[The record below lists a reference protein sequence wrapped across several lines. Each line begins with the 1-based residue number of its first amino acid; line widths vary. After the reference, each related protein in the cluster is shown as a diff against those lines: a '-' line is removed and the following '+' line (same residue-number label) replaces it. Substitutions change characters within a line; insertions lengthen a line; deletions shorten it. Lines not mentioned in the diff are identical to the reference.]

1 MIAERNLEIFEEM
14 LMIHSPSKEEKEM
27 ADYVIKFLENLG
39 AEIHLDESQHTYG
52 GNSPVIFAKIKG
64 DIEGEGV
71 SLNAHTDVIQP
82 NKNLKIVKKDN
93 IWSSDGTTTLGGD
106 DKAGL
111 AAILTAV
118 EYIVK
123 HQISHQDIYVIVTPG
138 EEQGMLGARNINWE
152 SVYQHINPA
161 KNLIVADNAGKANK
175 VAYQAPTCYRFEIT
189 IGGRKA
195 HAGIEPEK
203 GINAIQVASKVISQM
218 PLLRIDDET
227 TANVSQIT
235 SDFPNNVVPDSCIFT
250 GEIRSHQEEKVD
262 QLLQAYE
269 GIIQQ
274 YTNDYTIETRRDYPA
289 LASQDDLKFVKEIV
303 AAYET
308 VGVKAEPQIIG
319 GGSDANFFA
328 EEGFNSAIVGVGMEL
343 VHTTEEYLDTDEMI
357 LTTKALINYLSKG

>member
-1 MIAERNLEIFEEM
+1 MITERNLEIFEEM

-27 ADYVIKFLENLG
+27 ADYVINFLENLG

-64 DIEGEGV
+64 DVEGEGV

-82 NKNLKIVKKDN
+82 NKDLKIIKKDN
-93 IWSSDGTTTLGGD
+93 IWSSDETTTLGGD

-118 EYIVK
+118 EYIVHNK
-123 HQISHQDIYVIVTPG
+123 ISHEDIYVIVTPG
-138 EEQGMLGARNINWE
+138 EEQGMLGARNINWKN
-152 SVYQHINPA
+152 VYQHINPS

-175 VAYQAPTCYRFEIT
+175 VAYQAPTCYRFNIEIR
-189 IGGRKA
+189 GRKA

-203 GINAIQVASKVISQM
+203 GINAIQVASKVISEM
-218 PLLRIDDET
+218 PLLRIDEET
-227 TANVSQIT
+227 TANVSQVT
-235 SDFPNNVVPDSCIFT
+235 SDFPNNVVPDKCVFT
-250 GEIRSHQEEKVD
+250 GEIRSHKKEKVD
-262 QLLQAYE
+262 QLLEQYE
-269 GIIQQ
+269 SIVKK
-274 YTNDYTIETRRDYPA
+274 YTEDYTIETRCDYPA
-289 LASQDDLKFVKEIV
+289 LSSQDDLQFVKDIV

-328 EEGFNSAIVGVGMEL
+328 EEGFNSAIIGVGMEL
-343 VHTTEEYLDTDEMI
+343 VHTTEEYLDTNEMI
-357 LTTKALINYLSKG
+357 LTTKALINYLSKD

>member
-1 MIAERNLEIFEEM
+1 MISQRNLEVFEEM
-14 LMIHSPSKEEKEM
+14 LLIHSPSKEEKEM
-27 ADYVIKFLENLG
+27 ADYVISFLERLG
-39 AEIHLDESQHTYG
+39 AEIFLDESQHTYG

-82 NKNLKIVKKDN
+82 NKDLKIVKKDN

-118 EYIVK
+118 EYIVENK
-123 HQISHQDIYVIVTPG
+123 ISHEDIYVIVTPG
-138 EEQGMLGARNINWE
+138 EEQGMLGARNINWQN
-152 SVYQHINPA
+152 VYQHIQPA
-161 KNLIVADNAGKANK
+161 KNMIVADNAGKANK
-175 VAYQAPTCYRFEIT
+175 VAYQAPTCYRFSIEIK
-189 IGGRKA
+189 GRKA

-203 GINAIQVASKVISQM
+203 GINAIQVASRIIAEM

-250 GEIRSHQEEKVD
+250 GEIRSHSQDKV
-262 QLLQAYE
+262 QNLLQDFE
-269 GIIQQ
+269 TIIKK
-274 YTNDYTIETRRDYPA
+274 YTDDYSIETRCDYPA
-289 LASQDDLKFVKEIV
+289 LSSQDDLKFVKEIV

-328 EEGFNSAIVGVGMEL
+328 EEGFNSAIVGVGMEQ
-343 VHTTEEYLDTDEMI
+343 VHTTEEYLDTHEMI
-357 LTTKALINYLSKG
+357 KTTKALINYLSK